1 VDRVTHLL
9 EFVIL
14 AKSLRKHHAMSLDMD
29 TKTELKKVCFLLL
42 ALSTVISVRNYNLGY
57 TWYSEIYHNTILYIW
72 KIVINQKQWTPCWLI
87 VLLSPWNPF
96 KMQFTCKFD
105 YHHNIKHIL
114 NISAL
119 AQALSCKSI
128 LFEKLILLYGKYIHT
143 VRSTEAYGH

>member
-1 VDRVTHLL
+1 MVLRGQGDSPVRICDPCKKL
-9 EFVIL
+9 EE
-14 AKSLRKHHAMSLDMD
+14 AARYELRYGHKNRAQKGLFS
-29 TKTELKKVCFLLL
+29 F
-42 ALSTVISVRNYNLGY
+42 AGPFYSY